1 MDKINAFLDA
11 HPNFRSAIRVFV
23 YAFLGVFV
31 PSLLGWFGDLID
43 WTNSDGAAFPSVEP
57 LGKALIAALAGAIAG
72 AISFGY
78 NKIPI
83 GARSTYGS
91 SS

>member
-11 HPNFRSAIRVFV
+11 HPNFRSAVRVFV
-23 YAFLGVFV
+23 YTFLGVFV

-43 WTNSDGAAFPSVEP
+43 WTNSEGAAFPSVEP
-57 LGKALIAALAGAIAG
+57 IGKAIIAALAGAIAG
-72 AISFGY
+72 AISYAY

-83 GARSTYGS
+83 GASSTYTES
-91 SS
+91 T